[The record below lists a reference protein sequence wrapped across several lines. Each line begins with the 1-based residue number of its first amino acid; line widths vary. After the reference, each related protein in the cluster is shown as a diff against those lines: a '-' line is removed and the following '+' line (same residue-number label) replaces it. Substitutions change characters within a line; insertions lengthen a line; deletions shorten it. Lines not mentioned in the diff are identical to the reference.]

1 MSVHRNQRMSRREL
15 AFYSALLL
23 GGVTS
28 KLSCESR
35 KADLSREIGR
45 FKDSMEST
53 GEQGNFDLRQD
64 GFNTRAEQLNTYGQS
79 ISSLALRDGVIGGG
93 GLLLVVAL
101 WFSIKAFRSK
111 LNKWRAQLRETTRCK
126 ERAERRRVRD
136 VPVATPA
143 ALELPTITSPRVT
156 VSAIKPQTVK
166 PTPKPASTPRP
177 TCEVNPLKQP
187 LFDALKSKLNGLAGP
202 VAEALI
208 DNLDKDRL
216 SAIIKDPSLLRD
228 LLEAEPAVF
237 VELFRRRGIK
247 LSRVLE
253 ALNKKEAS
261 AATGHANNHCAAI
274 TSIEEKIEFLR
285 TIALQRGIKPR
296 DLVLQLGYAG
306 FEARTAPGKGG
317 NGHKILFYNGE
328 IVRSADGRPRY
339 VPHAND
345 TPVRDIVLTE
355 VIRTTIA
362 FLEKRKEYIAAA

>member
-111 LNKWRAQLRETTRCK
+111 LNKWRAQLRETTRRR
-126 ERAERRRVRD
+126 ERAERREDQPVIVPATLEPTTIATERVV
-136 VPVATPA
+136 VP
-143 ALELPTITSPRVT
+143 T
-156 VSAIKPQTVK
+156 VRFPTVK
-166 PTPKPASTPRP
+166 PTPQPTPTP
-177 TCEVNPLKQP
+177 HSACEVNPLKQP

-208 DNLDKDRL
+208 DNLDKWRV
-216 SAIIKDPSLLRD
+216 SAITRDPSLLKD
-228 LLEAEPAVF
+228 LLESEPAEF
-237 VELFRRRGIK
+237 ALIFRRKNIK